1 MNTKATQLDLFD
13 GGEPLEGS
21 GFEDE
26 EALADSEE
34 NLGEESIDLPL
45 SNKFTHPEKTS
56 GYVH

>member
-26 EALADSEE
+26 DEISELEDNLE
-34 NLGEESIDLPL
+34 NDADLPL
-45 SNKFTHPEKTS
+45 PNTLTPSS
-56 GYVH
+56 RLGGYVH